1 MKKLKSLLITT
12 LLTLTACSNSS
23 EISADALADSNSTI
37 QSALNN
43 SPIITQNNKTTLLA
57 DGDQIFSEIFKVIDS
72 ANEKIFITTYLFG
85 ESIGHKIAEKLVEK
99 KKQGVEIQFIAEKTM
114 GYIPELVASAK
125 KEYEFMKQ
133 NGIDVRYFPVEK
145 LPKGPTFLSNK
156 KLITHVKIVI
166 ADHKSAIIGG
176 MNLKDSESV
185 NHDYM
190 IKIEGPSV
198 IELEKITNS
207 DYNASPSLVKN
218 TKSPALKDEPS
229 NSGNDT
235 VEIAQ
240 TGFKDQSIDNLM
252 LDKINKAQKSINIEV
267 LLLDYKPIVDALVN
281 AKKRG
286 VNVRVVVDQ
295 ADLGKYNAIL
305 DKLPIEGLA
314 NFGGVMLLTDAGI
327 PVRWYIPQKKDQV
340 LHAKV
345 LTVDDGVMVIGSANM
360 TYHALTRNHE
370 MSISLNNKEAIGQFN
385 KIFEVDWASKTKTAQ
400 LTNLQRAIGKLFQ
413 KFDDWVYQNR
423 TENQMLAEVKKAS
436 IGVKD

>member
-1 MKKLKSLLITT
+1 MKKITSLL
-12 LLTLTACSNSS
+12 LTNFIVLSACSTSS
-23 EISADALADSNSTI
+23 IQTNLEETETTI

-43 SPIITQNNKTTLLA
+43 NPVVTQNNKTTLLA
-57 DGDQIFSEIFKVIDS
+57 DGDQIFQEIFKVIDS
-72 ANEKIFITTYLFG
+72 ANKKIFITTYLFG
-85 ESIGHKIAEKLVEK
+85 ESIGHKIAEKLIEK

-125 KEYEFMKQ
+125 KEYDFMAK
-133 NGIDVRYFPVEK
+133 NGIDVRYFPVDK

-156 KLITHVKIVI
+156 KVITHVKVII
-166 ADHKSAIIGG
+166 ADGNAAIIGG

-198 IELEKITNS
+198 AELEKMTNS
-207 DYNASPSLVKN
+207 DYNASPSLN
-218 TKSPALKDEPS
+218 STNNNS
-229 NSGNDT
+229 NSLKVTQAKNGNDT

-240 TGFKDQSIDNLM
+240 TGFNDQSIDNLM

-267 LLLDYKPIVDALVN
+267 LLLDYKPIIDALVK

-286 VNVRVVVDQ
+286 VDVRVVVDQ

-314 NFGGVMLLTDAGI
+314 NFGGVMLLNDAGI
-327 PVRWYIPQKKDQV
+327 PVKWYVPQKKNQV

-345 LTVDDGVMVIGSANM
+345 LSVDNSVMVIGSANM

-370 MSISLNNKEAIGQFN
+370 MSISLNNKEAIAQFD
-385 KIFEVDWASKTKTAQ
+385 KIFEDDWSSKTKTAQ
-400 LTNLQRAIGKLFQ
+400 LTNLQKVIGKLFQ
-413 KFDDWVYQNR
+413 KFDDWVYHNK
-423 TENQMLAEVKKAS
+423 TEDQILAEVKRVSA
-436 IGVKD
+436 GVKD